1 PGLFLRAS
9 ATSPGFRTSTNQAS
23 LFVED
28 RLEVTDRLSL
38 IAGARYEASSIR
50 RDDLRNPANSF
61 TKDFEAVS
69 YRFGAVFN

>member
-1 PGLFLRAS
+1 
-9 ATSPGFRTSTNQAS
+9 
-23 LFVED
+23 
-28 RLEVTDRLSL
+28 LSL

-69 YRFGAVFN
+69 YRFGAVFNPTPESALYAQYATAVDPVGSLISLSVTQKD